1 MEEKFALSIVRI
13 GIDVIDSISIECAGP
28 PDKSVNFIALQKK
41 KLGKITTILTGD
53 AGNQCLFSHF
63 ETSVI

>member
-1 MEEKFALSIVRI
+1 M
-13 GIDVIDSISIECAGP
+13 IDSISIECAGP

-53 AGNQCLFSHF
+53 AGN
-63 ETSVI
+63 